1 MKKFIL
7 KILLFFV
14 VFGLIF
20 IIGIL
25 LPVTP
30 GSKNNMISYK
40 VQKDSMLRNVE
51 SPRIIFVGGSNLV
64 FGLNSELIKDE
75 FDLNPINA
83 GLAINFGLIYM
94 MDDVLPYV
102 KSGDYVV
109 LAPEY
114 QHYFGDLAYG
124 NNDLFRLLM
133 DVERSGFKKL
143 RNEQIPNLIKSM
155 PTYFLSK
162 FKPRQYFYKDKN
174 DVYGNHIFNEYGD
187 SFFHWGL
194 EKREFPVVQ
203 SIKGNFNY
211 ALIKEI
217 NDFNDQIKA
226 KGATLFVTY
235 PGFQAASLDIVKNQ
249 VDKVQEELEKTGLM
263 ILGTPERYSMPDSL
277 MFDQIYH
284 LSKDGVDRRTK
295 LLIEDLA
302 ETKMIKADSHDHI
315 ENLP

>member
-1 MKKFIL
+1 
-7 KILLFFV
+7 
-14 VFGLIF
+14 
-20 IIGIL
+20 
-25 LPVTP
+25 
-30 GSKNNMISYK
+30 
-40 VQKDSMLRNVE
+40 
-51 SPRIIFVGGSNLV
+51 
-64 FGLNSELIKDE
+64 
-75 FDLNPINA
+75 
-83 GLAINFGLIYM
+83 
-94 MDDVLPYV
+94 
-102 KSGDYVV
+102 
-109 LAPEY
+109 
-114 QHYFGDLAYG
+114 
-124 NNDLFRLLM
+124 LLM